1 MEEFK
6 GKTIIIT
13 GGASGIGKATAE
25 LFAKKGANVCIADVN
40 NVEGS
45 KLEQKL
51 TEEGCSVKFIKT
63 DVTDF
68 KELETMVLETIKIF
82 KKVDILFNSAGFE
95 GRIKELKDTS
105 IEEWDEV
112 MNLHLKGCF
121 LACKLVIPFM
131 IKQGGGVIINIGS
144 EIGTSFRFAPN
155 YVPYGTSKAAV
166 MAFTKALAIEL
177 APSKIRVNCV
187 SPGAI
192 RTSMLEREIDKYL
205 EKGFY
210 KTREDAMGSINSNYP
225 IGFIGE
231 PIDIA
236 NAVAFLASEK
246 SRYATGT
253 ILAIDGGSGII

>member
-6 GKTIIIT
+6 DKTIIIT
-13 GGASGIGKATAE
+13 GGASGIGRATAE
-25 LFAKKGANVCIADVN
+25 LFAEKGANVCIADVN
-40 NVEGS
+40 VTEGA
-45 KLEQKL
+45 KIENEL
-51 TEEGCSVKFIKT
+51 TKEGYSVKFIKT

-68 KELETMVLETIKIF
+68 KELEIMVAENIKIF
-82 KKVDILFNSAGFE
+82 KKIDILFNSAGFE
-95 GRIKELKDTS
+95 GRIKELKDTT
-105 IEEWDEV
+105 IGEWDEV
-112 MNLHLKGCF
+112 MDLHLKGCF

-166 MAFTKALAIEL
+166 IAFTKALAIEL

-192 RTSMLEREIDKYL
+192 KTSMLEREIDKYL

-236 NAVAFLASEK
+236 NAVVFLASEK
-246 SRYATGT
+246 SRFATGAV
-253 ILAIDGGSGII
+253 LAVDGGGGIV